1 MIQPLVALDL
11 GSTKVAC
18 AIGLPHEQAPGFTLM
33 GSSLIP
39 YAALSGLWSADPLM
53 VSRTIEQALEA
64 TAVSA
69 HVQRALVAFN
79 HPTLTS
85 EIVQA
90 ILPLADEPVSIRAQD
105 VDRLRRRALDQGVG
119 LDREPLVV
127 ECLGCSGNGFE
138 GIRDPQGLPATR
150 LRGAFHIV
158 TMPVALRRAV
168 VQAVEG
174 AGLEI
179 AQLSSTLPAVFSSMA
194 EEAHGRA
201 RVLLIDVGGCSTDVG
216 LFVDGAWCA
225 AAILPWGGLTLAT
238 ELATTLRVTMDQ
250 ATAWSLE
257 GTSCRRAP
265 VREVIERQW
274 ASIPA
279 AIEGLLTN
287 QPQPDATLLTG
298 RGALIDGLAEWIERR
313 THLPVTLC
321 RSPRT
326 SALSDLSRQLG
337 LSAALGLLEQATG
350 TVRRTPPPS
359 PHALNRLIHRTKAL
373 LTEYF

>member
-1 MIQPLVALDL
+1 MQPLVALDL

-39 YAALSGLWSADPLM
+39 YAALSELWSGDPLM

-64 TAVSA
+64 TAVSGDF
-69 HVQRALVAFN
+69 QRALVAFN

-85 EIVQA
+85 ELVQA
-90 ILPLADEPVSIRAQD
+90 VIPLADEPVAIRARD

-138 GIRDPQGLPATR
+138 GIRDPHGLPATR
-150 LRGAFHIV
+150 LRGTFHLM
-158 TMPVALRRAV
+158 TMPAALCRAV

-179 AQLSSTLPAVFSSMA
+179 SRLSYTLSAVFSSVT
-194 EEAHGRA
+194 EDVQGRV
-201 RVLLIDVGGCSTDVG
+201 RVLLIDVGGRSTDVG
-216 LFVDGAWCA
+216 LFLDGTLCA

-238 ELATTLRVTMDQ
+238 EIATTLRVTMDQ
-250 ATAWSLE
+250 AMAWSLE
-257 GTSCRRAP
+257 GTSCWRVP
-265 VREVIERQW
+265 VREVMERQW
-274 ASIPA
+274 ASIPT
-279 AIEGLLTN
+279 AIEGFLAN
-287 QPQPDATLLTG
+287 QPRPDAALLTG
-298 RGALIDGLAEWIERR
+298 RGALIDGFAEWIERR
-313 THLPVTLC
+313 AHLPVTLC

-326 SALSDLSRQLG
+326 SALSDLSRQVG
-337 LSAALGLLEQATG
+337 LSAALGLLEQATR
-350 TVRRTPPPS
+350 TVHRTPPPS
-359 PHALNRLIHRTKAL
+359 PHLLNRLIHRTKAL